1 MKKLFLLDGMALAYR
16 AHFALIRSPIFNSKG
31 MNTSAAYGFTATL
44 IDLIQKQQPTHLAIA
59 FDTSAPTARH
69 ELHPEYKANREAM
82 PEDLSIALPYIETI
96 AEGFNIPIIKMDGY
110 EADDIIGTLAQK
122 AENEGFDSIYMVTPD
137 KDFGQLV
144 TEKIKM
150 YRPSRKGDGAEVWG
164 IPEILEKWDIQS
176 TEQVIDMLGLCGDV
190 SDNIP
195 GVPGIG
201 PKTAAKLL
209 SNYGT
214 VENLLDHTEE
224 LKGKQK
230 EQLENYSDQA
240 KLS

>member
-122 AENEGFDSIYMVTPD
+122 AENEGFDS
-137 KDFGQLV
+137 LV
-144 TEKIKM
+144 IKELEEM
-150 YRPSRKGDGAEVWG
+150 GHAVHIRGKLGKVEAVKCLDNGNLEGAADTRANDDVKGF
-164 IPEILEKWDIQS
+164 
-176 TEQVIDMLGLCGDV
+176 
-190 SDNIP
+190 
-195 GVPGIG
+195 
-201 PKTAAKLL
+201 
-209 SNYGT
+209 
-214 VENLLDHTEE
+214 
-224 LKGKQK
+224 
-230 EQLENYSDQA
+230 
-240 KLS
+240 